1 MTKEEFIGLIKKYK
15 GQMYRFAFSIVKNE
29 TDAEDVVAE
38 TIKKA
43 YGKFKRW
50 IMSILANEAKRMMS
64 KRNKEILTDDSNT
77 FENNYYMNDLELKHL
92 VNSLPAE
99 FREVVIL
106 YYYER
111 FTVKEIAQILEVSVG
126 TVKSRLSRAR
136 EKLKLLL

>member
-29 TDAEDVVAE
+29 
-38 TIKKA
+38 
-43 YGKFKRW
+43 
-50 IMSILANEAKRMMS
+50 
-64 KRNKEILTDDSNT
+64 TDDSNT

>member
-43 YGKFKRW
+43 YENLNKLKNKGKFKRW

-77 FENNYYMNDLELKHL
+77 FENNYYMNDL
-92 VNSLPAE
+92 
-99 FREVVIL
+99 
-106 YYYER
+106 
-111 FTVKEIAQILEVSVG
+111 
-126 TVKSRLSRAR
+126 
-136 EKLKLLL
+136 

>member
-1 MTKEEFIGLIKKYK
+1 
-15 GQMYRFAFSIVKNE
+15 
-29 TDAEDVVAE
+29 
-38 TIKKA
+38 
-43 YGKFKRW
+43 
-50 IMSILANEAKRMMS
+50 
-64 KRNKEILTDDSNT
+64 
-77 FENNYYMNDLELKHL
+77 MNDLELKHL
-92 VNSLPAE
+92 VDSLPAE